1 VNETNSNQTAL
12 TETDLLF
19 RRADEELVGFDAQ
32 QIAEAL
38 VREAHLTPEIAQ
50 QISIEVRDQ
59 VLRAGIRGLSSSL
72 IRGMVDSKLIEYGL
86 IAALRA
92 HTRLGVP
99 AFDVDRLIQSAAETA
114 TPHGPEGTSLA
125 LAEAIKREYAMIS
138 VFSENVVEAHLAGDL
153 HLENLGEVDRPTSLT
168 GSVDFIKKQGIKLP
182 GGFAG
187 SRPARRPEVLAA
199 HLVKYTAA
207 LHGYFSEPL
216 AWDAVNFAM
225 APLLTGLGTV
235 ELKQL
240 AQAFLFE
247 LSAPAIARGGQP
259 VRCDLHL
266 DWEAPGYLAQ
276 QTAVGAGGEPCNA
289 NYDAYTETARA
300 FLKSLFEVFLEGDG
314 EGLGFSGPRPIFRLT
329 PRAAEDEDLQAF
341 LELVGR
347 VAVERGGL
355 VIAFD
360 RSSRDGGA
368 AAFTNR
374 YGLNADKLHRVGESW
389 RWRAATLSSVAINL
403 PRLGYQARGDHVK
416 VFELISGLL
425 ELAAQAS
432 LEKRVFLEKLIARGE
447 GGSLA
452 LLAMRPGREP
462 FLPLTW
468 TSHAICPIG
477 LFELVRVVTGEGF
490 DESAAGRDF
499 AGRIIAHLT
508 SEVRRLSAKHK
519 VHFLLAESRSGA
531 AGHRLARLDLNVF
544 GQAAAQLRDGD
555 VEARPDEV
563 SYTNSLKLPLSSDAT
578 AIERLTIE
586 GALGSNEIWGATT
599 ELWLG
604 RTAPPSARFVDFVF
618 RVLRETTTPSV
629 TFAPEFSIC
638 AVCHAVWPGLS
649 STCPQCASARVDGL
663 AQATT
668 RYSRTSSWPS
678 WKLAELKRRRRMSDW

>member
-1 VNETNSNQTAL
+1 VNETNSNQTVL

-32 QIAEAL
+32 QIAESL

-59 VLRAGIRGLSSSL
+59 VLRAGIRGLNSTL

-99 AFDVDRLIQSAAETA
+99 AFDVDRVIQSATETA

-153 HLENLGEVDRPTSLT
+153 HLENLGEVDRPTSMT
-168 GSVDFIKKQGIKLP
+168 GSVDFIKRQGIKLP

-225 APLLTGLGTV
+225 APLLTDLGTV

-266 DWEAPGYLAQ
+266 DWEAPGYLAH

-314 EGLGFSGPRPIFRLT
+314 EGLAFSGPRPIFRLT
-329 PRAAEDEDLQAF
+329 PRAAEDENLQAF

-374 YGLNADKLHRVGESW
+374 YGLNADKLQRVGESW

-447 GGSLA
+447 SGSLA

-490 DESAAGRDF
+490 DESAAARDF
-499 AGRIIAHLT
+499 AGRIIAHLA

-531 AGHRLARLDLNVF
+531 ADHRLARLDLKQF

-555 VEARPDEV
+555 VEARPQEV

-586 GALGSNEIWGATT
+586 GALGSNEVWGATT
-599 ELWLG
+599 ELFLG
-604 RTAPPSARFVDFVF
+604 KTTPPSARFVDFVL
-618 RVLRETTTPSV
+618 RVLRETTAPSV

-638 AVCHAVWPGLS
+638 AVCRTVWPGLS